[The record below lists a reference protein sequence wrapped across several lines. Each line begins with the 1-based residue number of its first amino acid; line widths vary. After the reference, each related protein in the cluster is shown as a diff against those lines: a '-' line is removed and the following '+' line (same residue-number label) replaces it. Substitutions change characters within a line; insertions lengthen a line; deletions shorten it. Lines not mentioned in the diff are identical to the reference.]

1 MSTEWSAFI
10 SELFQNN
17 IGMCELYLENVKI
30 CMTKQIH
37 GIRLSV
43 QLEVNNL
50 TKQSYIILCII
61 DFYVSEGKWPQM
73 ANANHVLAP
82 V

>member
-1 MSTEWSAFI
+1 
-10 SELFQNN
+10 
-17 IGMCELYLENVKI
+17 MCELYLENVKI

-61 DFYVSEGKWPQM
+61 DFYVSEGK
-73 ANANHVLAP
+73 
-82 V
+82 